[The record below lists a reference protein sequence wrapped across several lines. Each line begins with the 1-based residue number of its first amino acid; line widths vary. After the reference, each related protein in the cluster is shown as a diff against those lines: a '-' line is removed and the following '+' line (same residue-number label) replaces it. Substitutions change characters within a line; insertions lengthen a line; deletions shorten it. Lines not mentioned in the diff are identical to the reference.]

1 MLKLARW
8 TIAHRR
14 IVVVSWIVI
23 AVGVLAVSQAVGKRN
38 ANNFSLPNTD
48 SQRAADLLQS
58 RFPAQAGDADQIVF
72 RTRTGTL
79 SDAST
84 RAAIAPMLVRI
95 AKLPHVAGVVSPYDA
110 GAAAISKTGTIGF
123 ATIEFDQKANLLPKA
138 AIDRVIHAAESVRSP
153 ALQVELGGQA
163 IEQSQQTS
171 LGFATGVGLLAAIVV
186 LLISFGSLL
195 AMGLPIVTALFG
207 LGAGL
212 GVIGLGSHLV
222 DMVDFSS
229 ELALMIGLGVGI
241 DYALFIVTRFR
252 DAYRENGGDVR
263 AAVELAMNTAGR
275 AILFA
280 GATVVIALLGMFA
293 LGVSFLYGVAI
304 AASLGV
310 LTVLAASLTLLPAL
324 LMFTGKRVGRVRQRS
339 RAREPR
345 AGFWLRWVGMIQRRP
360 VWATVA
366 STALLLAL
374 AAPALG
380 LRLGASD
387 AGNDPATH
395 TTRHAY
401 DLLAQGFGPGFNGPL
416 LVAVGLPGKGAD
428 TGLARLTTGLRH
440 TPGIASVAAPRI
452 NPAGDTAAIAV
463 YPTTSPQSAQTT
475 SLVKRLR
482 SDVLPPLAT
491 ATGTTVFVGGATAT
505 QVDFAHV
512 LSGKLPLFIGLVVLL
527 SAILLLI
534 VFRSLLIPVQ
544 AALMNLLSIAAALG
558 VVQAIFERGWLA
570 GLIGVQA
577 GPIDAFIP
585 VMVFAIV
592 FGLSMDYEVFLV
604 SRIHEEWQHRGD
616 ASAAVREGVA
626 NTGRVITAA
635 AAVMV
640 VVFASFAA
648 GDDRVLKLFGVAMAT
663 AVFLDAIVIRSILMP
678 AVLELFGRRT
688 WAFPSWADRRL
699 PRLAIEPV
707 SPPAAAA
714 ALKEAA

>member
-1 MLKLARW
+1 MLKLTRW

-14 IVVVSWIVI
+14 IVVVSWIVL
-23 AVGVLAVSQAVGKRN
+23 AFGVLGVSQAVGKRN

-48 SQRAADLLQS
+48 SQQAIDLLQG

-72 RTRTGTL
+72 RTRAGKLT
-79 SDAST
+79 DASA
-84 RAAIAPMLVRI
+84 RAVIAPALTRI
-95 AKLPHVAGVVSPYDA
+95 ARLPHVAGVVSPYA
-110 GAAAISKTGTIGF
+110 PGANAVSKTGTIGF
-123 ATIEFDQKANLLPKA
+123 ATVEFDQRANELPKA
-138 AIDRVIHAAESVRSP
+138 AIDRVINTAVAMRSP
-153 ALQVELGGQA
+153 TLQVELGGQA
-163 IEQSQQTS
+163 IKQAQQAS
-171 LGFATGVGLLAAIVV
+171 LGFATGVGLLAAVVV
-186 LLISFGSLL
+186 LLLSFGSLL

-241 DYALFIVTRFR
+241 DYALFIVTRYR
-252 DAYRENGGDVR
+252 DAYRENGGDVQG
-263 AAVELAMNTAGR
+263 ALELAMNTAGR

-310 LTVLAASLTLLPAL
+310 LLVLAASLTLLPAL
-324 LMFTGKRVGRVRQRS
+324 LMFTGKRVGRGRRRRS
-339 RAREPR
+339 RPRETGG
-345 AGFWLRWVGMIQRRP
+345 GFWFRWVGLIQRRP
-360 VWATVA
+360 AWAALA
-366 STALLLAL
+366 STALLLVL

-387 AGNDPATH
+387 SGNDPANQ

-401 DLLAQGFGPGFNGPL
+401 DLLAAGFGSGFNGPL
-416 LVAVGLPGKGAD
+416 QLAVKLPAAD
-428 TGLARLTTGLRH
+428 GTASLTRYTATLRQ
-440 TPGIASVAAPRI
+440 TPGIASVAAPRL
-452 NPAGDTAAIAV
+452 NPAHDTAAIAV
-463 YPTTSPQSAQTT
+463 YPTTSPQSSQTT

-482 SDVLPPLAT
+482 SEVLPPLAK
-491 ATGTTVFVGGATAT
+491 ATGTTVYVGGATAT
-505 QVDFAHV
+505 QVDFARV
-512 LSGKLPLFIGLVVLL
+512 LSGKLPLFIGLVVLV
-527 SAILLLI
+527 SALLLLV
-534 VFRSLLIPVQ
+534 VFRSLLIPLQ

-558 VVQAIFERGWLA
+558 VVQAIFERGWLG
-570 GLIGVQA
+570 GLLGVQP

-616 ASAAVREGVA
+616 ASAAVREGLA

-635 AAVMV
+635 AGVMV

-678 AVLELFGRRT
+678 AVLELFGRWT
-688 WAFPSWADRRL
+688 WAFPNWADRRL

-707 SPPAAAA
+707 TQPAP
-714 ALKEAA
+714 ALDEAA

>member
-1 MLKLARW
+1 MLKLTRW

-14 IVVVSWIVI
+14 IVVVSWIVL
-23 AVGVLAVSQAVGKRN
+23 VFGVLGVSQAVGKRN

-48 SQRAADLLQS
+48 SQQAIDLLQG

-72 RTRTGTL
+72 RTRAGKLT
-79 SDAST
+79 DASA
-84 RAAIAPMLVRI
+84 RAVIAPALTRI
-95 AKLPHVAGVVSPYDA
+95 ARLPHVAAVVSPYA
-110 GAAAISKTGTIGF
+110 PGANAVSKTGTIGF
-123 ATIEFDQKANLLPKA
+123 ATVEFDQRANELPKA
-138 AIDRVIHAAESVRSP
+138 AIDRVIKTAEAMRSP
-153 ALQVELGGQA
+153 TLQVELGGQA
-163 IEQSQQTS
+163 IKQAQQTS
-171 LGFATGVGLLAAIVV
+171 LGFATGVGLLAAVVV
-186 LLISFGSLL
+186 LLLSFGSLL

-241 DYALFIVTRFR
+241 DYALFIVTRYR
-252 DAYRENGGDVR
+252 DAYRENGGNVQ
-263 AAVELAMNTAGR
+263 AALELAMNTAGR

-310 LTVLAASLTLLPAL
+310 LLVLAASLTLLPAL
-324 LMFTGKRVGRVRQRS
+324 LMFTGKRVGRRRPRRS
-339 RAREPR
+339 RRRETGG
-345 AGFWLRWVGMIQRRP
+345 GFWFRWVGLIQRRP
-360 VWATVA
+360 AWAALA
-366 STALLLAL
+366 STALLLVL

-387 AGNDPATH
+387 SGNDPANQ

-401 DLLAQGFGPGFNGPL
+401 DLLAAGFGSGFNGPL
-416 LVAVGLPGKGAD
+416 QLAVSLPAAGDKA
-428 TGLARLTTGLRH
+428 GLARLTTALRR
-440 TPGIASVAAPRI
+440 TPGIASVAAPRL
-452 NPAGDTAAIAV
+452 NPARDTAAIAV

-482 SDVLPPLAT
+482 SDVLPPLAK
-491 ATGTTVFVGGATAT
+491 ATGTTVYVGGATAT

-512 LSGKLPLFIGLVVLL
+512 LSGKLPLFIGMVVLL
-527 SAILLLI
+527 SALLLLV

-558 VVQAIFERGWLA
+558 VVQAIFERGWLG

-616 ASAAVREGVA
+616 ASAAVREGLA

-648 GDDRVLKLFGVAMAT
+648 GDDRVLKLFGIAMAT

-678 AVLELFGRRT
+678 AVLELFGNRT
-688 WAFPSWADRRL
+688 WAFPSWFDRRL

-707 SPPAAAA
+707 TPPAP
-714 ALKEAA
+714 ALEEAA

>member
-1 MLKLARW
+1 MLKLTRW

-14 IVVVSWIVI
+14 IVVVGWIVFAI
-23 AVGVLAVSQAVGKRN
+23 GILGVSQAVGKRN

-48 SQRAADLLQS
+48 SQRAVDLLQS
-58 RFPAQAGDADQIVF
+58 RFPAQAGDSDQIVF
-72 RTRTGTL
+72 RTRTGKLT
-79 SDAST
+79 DASA
-84 RAAIAPMLVRI
+84 RAAIKPMLVRV
-95 AKLPHVAGVVSPYDA
+95 ARLPHVAGVVSPYDA
-110 GAAAISKTGTIGF
+110 GADAVSKAGTIGF
-123 ATIEFDQKANLLPKA
+123 ATVEFDQKANLLPKA
-138 AIDRVIHAAESVRSP
+138 AIDRVIKTAKAVRSP

-163 IEQSQQTS
+163 IKQAQQTS
-171 LGFATGVGLLAAIVV
+171 LGFATGVGLIAAVVV
-186 LLISFGSLL
+186 LLLSFGSLL

-252 DAYRENGGDVR
+252 DAYRENGGNVQG
-263 AAVELAMNTAGR
+263 ALELAMNTAGR

-280 GATVVIALLGMFA
+280 GTTVVIALLGMFA

-310 LTVLAASLTLLPAL
+310 LLVLAASLTLLPAL
-324 LMFTGKRVGRVRQRS
+324 LMFTGKRVGRVRS
-339 RAREPR
+339 RRVRQREPGV
-345 AGFWLRWVGMIQRRP
+345 GFWTRWVGLIQRWP
-360 VWATVA
+360 VWAA
-366 STALLLAL
+366 LGSTALLLAL
-374 AAPALG
+374 ASPALG

-387 AGNDPATH
+387 SGNDPTTQ

-401 DLLAQGFGPGFNGPL
+401 DLLAAGFGPGFNGPL
-416 LVAVGLPGKGAD
+416 QLAVSLPSAGD
-428 TGLARLTTGLRH
+428 TGGLARFTTTLRN
-440 TPGIASVAAPRI
+440 TPGIASVAAPRL
-452 NPAGDTAAIAV
+452 NPARDTAAIAA

-482 SDVLPPLAT
+482 NDVLPPLSK
-491 ATGTTVFVGGATAT
+491 ATGATVYVGGATAI

-512 LSGKLPLFIGLVVLL
+512 LAGKLPLFIGIVVLL
-527 SAILLLI
+527 SALLLLV
-534 VFRSLLIPVQ
+534 VFRSLLIPLQ

-570 GLIGVQA
+570 GLIGVQP
-577 GPIDAFIP
+577 GPIEAFIP

-616 ASAAVREGVA
+616 ASAAVREGLSR
-626 NTGRVITAA
+626 TGRVITAA

-640 VVFASFAA
+640 AVFASFAA

-663 AVFLDAIVIRSILMP
+663 AVFLDAVVIRSILMP
-678 AVLELFGRRT
+678 AVLELFGRYT
-688 WAFPSWADRRL
+688 WAFPRWADRRL
-699 PRLAIEPV
+699 PRLAIEPAPQPV
-707 SPPAAAA
+707 PA
-714 ALKEAA
+714 LEEAA

>member
-1 MLKLARW
+1 MLKLTRW

-14 IVVVSWIVI
+14 IVVVGWIVFAI
-23 AVGVLAVSQAVGKRN
+23 GILGVSQAVGKRN

-48 SQRAADLLQS
+48 SQRAVDLLQS
-58 RFPAQAGDADQIVF
+58 RFPAQAGDSDQIVF
-72 RTRTGTL
+72 RTRTGKL
-79 SDAST
+79 SDASA
-84 RAAIAPMLVRI
+84 RAAIKPMLVRV
-95 AKLPHVAGVVSPYDA
+95 ARLPHVAGVVSPYDA
-110 GAAAISKTGTIGF
+110 GADAVSKAGTIGF
-123 ATIEFDQKANLLPKA
+123 ATVEFDQKANLLPKA
-138 AIDRVIHAAESVRSP
+138 AIDRVINTAEAVRSP

-163 IEQSQQTS
+163 IKQAQQTS
-171 LGFATGVGLLAAIVV
+171 LGFATGVGLIAAVVV
-186 LLISFGSLL
+186 LLLSFGSLL

-252 DAYRENGGDVR
+252 DAYRENGGNVQG
-263 AAVELAMNTAGR
+263 ALELAMNTAGR

-280 GATVVIALLGMFA
+280 GTTVVIALLGMFA

-310 LTVLAASLTLLPAL
+310 LLVLAASLTLLPAL
-324 LMFTGKRVGRVRQRS
+324 LMFTGKRVGRVRSRRVRQRQ
-339 RAREPR
+339 PR
-345 AGFWLRWVGMIQRRP
+345 VGFWTRWVGLIQRWP
-360 VWATVA
+360 VWAA
-366 STALLLAL
+366 LGSTALLLAL
-374 AAPALG
+374 ASPALG

-387 AGNDPATH
+387 SGNDPTTQ

-401 DLLAQGFGPGFNGPL
+401 DLLATGFGPGFNGPL
-416 LVAVGLPGKGAD
+416 QLAVSLPSAGD
-428 TGLARLTTGLRH
+428 TGGLARFTTTLRN
-440 TPGIASVAAPRI
+440 TPGIASVAAPRL
-452 NPAGDTAAIAV
+452 NPARDTAAIAA

-482 SDVLPPLAT
+482 NDVLPPLSK
-491 ATGTTVFVGGATAT
+491 ATGATVYVGGATAI

-512 LSGKLPLFIGLVVLL
+512 LAGKLPLFIGIVVLL
-527 SAILLLI
+527 SALLLLV
-534 VFRSLLIPVQ
+534 VFRSLLIPLQ

-570 GLIGVQA
+570 GLIGVQP
-577 GPIDAFIP
+577 GPIEAFIP

-616 ASAAVREGVA
+616 ASAAVREGLSR
-626 NTGRVITAA
+626 TGRVITAA

-640 VVFASFAA
+640 AVFASFAA

-663 AVFLDAIVIRSILMP
+663 AVFLDAVVIRSILMP
-678 AVLELFGRRT
+678 AVLELFGRYT
-688 WAFPSWADRRL
+688 WAFPRWADRRL
-699 PRLAIEPV
+699 PRLAIEPAPQPV
-707 SPPAAAA
+707 PA
-714 ALKEAA
+714 LEEAA

>member
-1 MLKLARW
+1 MLKLTRW

-14 IVVVSWIVI
+14 IVVFSWIVL
-23 AVGVLAVSQAVGKRN
+23 AVGVLALSQAVGKRN

-48 SQRAADLLQS
+48 SQRAVDLLQS

-72 RTRTGTL
+72 RARAGKLT
-79 SDAST
+79 DASA
-84 RAAIAPMLVRI
+84 RAVIVPLVHRI
-95 AKLPHVAGVVSPYDA
+95 ARLPHVVGVVSPYEA
-110 GAAAISKTGTIGF
+110 GANAVSKAGTIGF
-123 ATIEFDQKANLLPKA
+123 ATVEFDQRANELPKA
-138 AIDRVIHAAESVRSP
+138 AIDRVINTAEAVRSP
-153 ALQVELGGQA
+153 TLQVELGGQA
-163 IEQSQQTS
+163 IKQAEQTS
-171 LGFATGVGLLAAIVV
+171 IGFATGVGLLAAVVV
-186 LLISFGSLL
+186 LLLSFGSLL

-241 DYALFIVTRFR
+241 DYALFIVTRYR
-252 DAYRENGGDVR
+252 NAYRENGGDVQ
-263 AAVELAMNTAGR
+263 AALELAMNTAGR

-293 LGVSFLYGVAI
+293 LGVSFLYGAAI

-310 LTVLAASLTLLPAL
+310 LLVLAASLTLLPAL
-324 LMFTGKRVGRVRQRS
+324 LMFTGKRVGRSRRRS
-339 RAREPR
+339 RPREPR
-345 AGFWLRWVGMIQRRP
+345 AGFWTRWVGLIQRRP
-360 VWATVA
+360 VWAALGSTV
-366 STALLLAL
+366 LLLAL

-387 AGNDPATH
+387 SGNDPATQ

-401 DLLAQGFGPGFNGPL
+401 DLLAAGFGSGFNGPL
-416 LVAVGLPGKGAD
+416 QLAVRLPAAGDTAGL
-428 TGLARLTTGLRH
+428 TQFTTALRR
-440 TPGIASVAAPRI
+440 TPGIASVAAPRL
-452 NPAGDTAAIAV
+452 NPARDTAAIAV

-482 SDVLPPLAT
+482 SDVLPSLAK

-512 LSGKLPLFIGLVVLL
+512 LSGKLPLFIGLVVLV
-527 SAILLLI
+527 SALLLLV
-534 VFRSLLIPVQ
+534 VFRSLLIPLQ

-570 GLIGVQA
+570 GLIGVQP

-616 ASAAVREGVA
+616 ASAAVREGLA

-648 GDDRVLKLFGVAMAT
+648 GDDRVLKLFGIAMAT

-688 WAFPSWADRRL
+688 WAFPSWFDRRL
-699 PRLAIEPV
+699 PRLAIEPATR
-707 SPPAAAA
+707 PAP
-714 ALKEAA
+714 ALEEAA